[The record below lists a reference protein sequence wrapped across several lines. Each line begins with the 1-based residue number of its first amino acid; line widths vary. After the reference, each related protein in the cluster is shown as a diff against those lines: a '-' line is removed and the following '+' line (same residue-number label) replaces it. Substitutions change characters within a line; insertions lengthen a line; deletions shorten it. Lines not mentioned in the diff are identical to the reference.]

1 MSVGLQG
8 SFSFPGIPWLVPSA
22 GLGFH
27 SFDCIS
33 TPEAPYIGTLNHAP

>member
-8 SFSFPGIPWLVPSA
+8 SFSFLRIPWLVPSV

-27 SFDCIS
+27 SVDCIS
-33 TPEAPYIGTLNHAP
+33 APEAPYIRTLNHAP